1 MRVSVRMTLVAL
13 SAACLAIPLGGL
25 PASPALAQAKQA
37 APADAPELN
46 QIVLTDKQIQ
56 DVLASAKDI
65 AAIIDKLPNDSP
77 PDAKSMAQLEAA
89 VRKDGFSSYDD
100 YSNVVDNISLV
111 MSGIDPDSKKYVGS
125 EALIRSQIAQ
135 VQADKTMKAED
146 KKEALESLAMAQ
158 KAKVPEVKNKGNI
171 DLVLK
176 YYDQIAAALGDDPT

>member
-1 MRVSVRMTLVAL
+1 
-13 SAACLAIPLGGL
+13 
-25 PASPALAQAKQA
+25 
-37 APADAPELN
+37 
-46 QIVLTDKQIQ
+46 
-56 DVLASAKDI
+56 
-65 AAIIDKLPNDSP
+65 
-77 PDAKSMAQLEAA
+77 
-89 VRKDGFSSYDD
+89 
-100 YSNVVDNISLV
+100 V